1 MLLRF
6 GVSNYRS
13 ICDYQALLLTA
24 SSLKEQQQHLIIVKP
39 LESKILPTI
48 GIYGANASGKSNILQ
63 AFAFMLRMVLKSHAN
78 GSATGGIA
86 RTAFKLDP
94 DVLKQPSHFDCDV
107 LIDTVRYHYGFI
119 IDDEKVREEW
129 LYAYPA
135 KHRQIWFHRQYHE
148 EPTFYFGKFL
158 KGKNKTIEALTRDNS
173 LFLSAAAQNNH
184 QQLSKIYRYFEENYD
199 FRLNAEHGFEHVEA
213 RYIDNGMIKTPII
226 EFLKGADTGI
236 IEAQVEKGGVTDKS
250 IIENIRTALE
260 ENSELKNANLNDT
273 LRLSH
278 QNLGGKEIF
287 LKLGDESRGTL
298 QLLTLLGP
306 LFDAL
311 ERGKVILIDELDTS
325 MHSLLSLQLLKLLN
339 SPTSNKG
346 NAQLIFTTHDTNLLD
361 GAVLRRDQIWLTEK
375 NKKGA
380 THLYPLTDIRTR
392 HTDNFEK
399 GYLQGHFG
407 GIPFLG
413 GLDVLLAQD

>member
-13 ICDYQALLLTA
+13 IRDYQELLLVA
-24 SSLKEQQQHLIIVKP
+24 SSVKEHQAQVMTVNRLNAKV
-39 LESKILPTI
+39 LPTI
-48 GIYGANASGKSNILQ
+48 GIYGANASGKSNLLQ
-63 AFAFMLRMVLKSHAN
+63 AFAFMRRMLLKSHAN

-86 RTAFKLDP
+86 RTPFQLDS

-107 LIDTVRYHYGFI
+107 VISEVRYHYGFV
-119 IDDEKVREEW
+119 IDDDAVREEW
-129 LYAYPA
+129 LYAYPS
-135 KHRQIWFHRQYHE
+135 KYRQVWFHRQRDE
-148 EPTFYFGKFL
+148 KPTFYFGKSL

-184 QQLSKIYRYFEENYD
+184 QQLSEIYRYFEQNFFWYLD
-199 FRLNAEHGFEHVEA
+199 AEPSFDRFEA
-213 RYIDNGMIKTPII
+213 SYLDNGLMNKRII
-226 EFLKGADTGI
+226 QFLTAADIGILDARLEKAAVTGPSV
-236 IEAQVEKGGVTDKS
+236 VES
-250 IIENIRTALE
+250 IQAAL
-260 ENSELKNANLNDT
+260 NKNESINAR
-273 LRLSH
+273 LRFGH
-278 QNLGGKEIF
+278 QSIDGQPVF

-306 LFDAL
+306 IFQAL
-311 ERGKVILIDELDTS
+311 ENGQILLIDELDTS
-325 MHSLLSLQLLKLLN
+325 MHSLLSLQLLKLFN

-346 NAQLIFTTHDTNLLD
+346 HAQLIFTTHDTNLLD
-361 GAVLRRDQIWLTEK
+361 SAVLRRDQIWLTEK
-375 NKKGA
+375 DKKGA

-392 HTDNFEK
+392 PTDNLEK

-413 GLDVLLAQD
+413 DLEALLAAD